1 MVLIMAF
8 FSSHSPKVIS
18 FSLQSVNIR
27 ALAKVLFLTTGIFQR
42 EALTNFSIFLNRNVL
57 FLDCSKKDLTYISDI
72 LTLFEYILRIKIK
85 NKCEIEDDHDRFL
98 NGPNFMRSRIII
110 PMLLIKANFFYKL
123 LSRKYIF
130 RLTKCEDKGVS
141 ERINSEDRNVSS
153 LGLAA

>member
-1 MVLIMAF
+1 M
-8 FSSHSPKVIS
+8 
-18 FSLQSVNIR
+18 NIR

-110 PMLLIKANFFYKL
+110 PMLLIKAIFFYKL

-141 ERINSEDRNVSS
+141 ERINSEDRNFSS